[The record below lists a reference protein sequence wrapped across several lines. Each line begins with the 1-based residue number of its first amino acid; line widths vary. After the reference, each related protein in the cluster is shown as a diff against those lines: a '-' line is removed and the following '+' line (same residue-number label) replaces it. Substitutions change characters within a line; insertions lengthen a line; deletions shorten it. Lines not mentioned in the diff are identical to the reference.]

1 MCLKQGGFTSSMPI
15 DITQYSNPRIA
26 ERGIDILVKY
36 LVEEKGCLE
45 ITPQQ
50 IRNDYDLPLC

>member
-1 MCLKQGGFTSSMPI
+1 MPI